1 MASPYVAPVPSNVK
15 VKRLDHGVDYQGNP
29 GQKVV
34 AIGNAVVDAVKSDPG
49 GYGTV
54 VYYTL
59 TDGPH
64 AGQQIFVGHARPDVK
79 PGQKLAA
86 GDAVATLQQ
95 VSGGDAKGLVG
106 WTEIGLAKNGAPQY
120 GKDQG
125 GWQFQQL
132 LVGAAKTPDAPAA
145 APGSVGPAAAVPA
158 DSGAPVA
165 PQAPMFGTPPGAT
178 DPTVEMPGTAQ
189 HYLPDGG
196 GAASMW
202 QAIAQSF
209 PIPVPEID
217 GFAQLASGG

>member
-1 MASPYVAPVPSNVK
+1 MASPYVSPVPSNVK

-29 GQKVV
+29 GQRIV
-34 AIGNAVVDAVKSDPG
+34 AIGNAVVDAVKSDPS

-79 PGQKLAA
+79 PGQKLSA
-86 GDAVATLQQ
+86 GDQVATLQQ

-132 LVGAAKTPDAPAA
+132 LVGAAKTSDAPVA
-145 APGSVGPAAAVPA
+145 APGSVGPDAPVGDATASPVPA
-158 DSGAPVA
+158 
-165 PQAPMFGTPPGAT
+165 QAPMLGTPPGAT
-178 DPTVEMPGTAQ
+178 DPVADLPGTAQ
-189 HYLPDGG
+189 HYLPGQG
-196 GAASMW
+196 GAAETW
-202 QAIAQSF
+202 QAIAALPDLSPDTQRL
-209 PIPVPEID
+209 I
-217 GFAQLASGG
+217 ALSGGG